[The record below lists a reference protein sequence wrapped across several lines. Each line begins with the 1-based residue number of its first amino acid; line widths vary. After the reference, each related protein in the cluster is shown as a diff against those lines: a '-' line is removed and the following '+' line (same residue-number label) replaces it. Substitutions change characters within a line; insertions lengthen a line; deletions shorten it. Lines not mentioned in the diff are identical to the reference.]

1 MKLKKLQKSVYSEGV
16 GQIKSD
22 KAPSFFLP
30 NQDPSLRVD
39 WSCSAPARC
48 HFYLPPVAQL
58 WTLVA
63 HICTREDS
71 GLGSRLPPGQAP
83 LQSRTPERRRETV
96 PRVPVPWAPGCS
108 SEVSAFTGAGS
119 PAGRCWFGCS
129 RIFPTRTQP
138 GLPSLRS
145 HRYLSLKLRKYN
157 LFLPPRPS
165 LLLLFLAPLLVPI
178 LESEARRTQRQLA
191 PQSDSSTR
199 RRSPYTSFG
208 WNRTVK
214 F

>member
-1 MKLKKLQKSVYSEGV
+1 M
-16 GQIKSD
+16 
-22 KAPSFFLP
+22 P

-39 WSCSAPARC
+39 RSCSAPAPC

-83 LQSRTPERRRETV
+83 LTFLPAVKVARETERARSAG
-96 PRVPVPWAPGCS
+96 PGTLGARLRAAQRSPPSPGRVL
-108 SEVSAFTGAGS
+108 

-129 RIFPTRTQP
+129 RIFPTRTQS

-157 LFLPPRPS
+157 LFLLQRPS
-165 LLLLFLAPLLVPI
+165 LLLLFLAPLLVRI